1 MIEGC
6 KSAGVQRSQFQL
18 VFVDLLVCQLTVGL
32 YDMVK
37 KMIFT

>member
-6 KSAGVQRSQFQL
+6 KSAGVQRSQFHL

-37 KMIFT
+37 K